1 MKIPKIDKVKAGLNN
16 RERYKER
23 RGFNPLLAVVA
34 LLISFG
40 FWVYVRSV
48 VTPYATITIRG
59 IDVAFAGEEQLQEDR
74 SLMVDVITNPMA
86 NLTFY
91 GKRSELTALSQN
103 EDNIT
108 LTVDVSGI
116 RQAGNYELPYAIG
129 YADGLSLSS
138 VSVVGQE
145 PSYIAFTVEQL
156 TTVQV
161 DVKGILSG
169 DSPVAE
175 GYLAEPLNFSP
186 EQITVKGPEE
196 LVSQIDHA
204 LVVLERENLSAT
216 VTEVL
221 PYTLMSAGGEII
233 ESDELTCSVDEIT
246 VTQPIVM
253 TKDVYL
259 SVEFISGGGATRD
272 NVTFE
277 IEPGF
282 VTLAGDEEAL
292 SGINQIALDPIDLAE
307 VIGEYTAERTILIP
321 NDTVNLSG
329 AETAT
334 VSLELKGL
342 TTKMYRVTSIEL
354 MEPEEGYPEDYAV
367 SCVTTSLQVAVRAED
382 SVIEQIYANN
392 IRAVADLTDYTAPG
406 QYTVPVE
413 VYIDGYTNAGV
424 MGDYEAVIKIE
435 QVQPE
440 PEPEPEPTGE
450 GEITPAFAEEA
461 TEAEPT
467 DELVEQAS
475 EAQEAGVESG
485 SKELP

>member
-1 MKIPKIDKVKAGLNN
+1 MKIPKINKVKEGLGK
-16 RERYKER
+16 RQQYKER
-23 RGFNPLLAVVA
+23 RGFNPLLAVLA

-48 VTPYATITIRG
+48 VTPYTTITVSRIP
-59 IDVAFAGEEQLQEDR
+59 VNFAGEEQLQEDR
-74 SLMVDVITNPMA
+74 SLMVDVITNPLA
-86 NLTFY
+86 SLTFY

-116 RQAGNYELPYAIG
+116 RQAGTYELPYEIG

-138 VSVVGQE
+138 VSVTGQE
-145 PSYIAFTVEQL
+145 PAYITFTVEQL

-169 DSPVAE
+169 DAPVAE
-175 GYLAEPLNFSP
+175 GYLAEALVFSP
-186 EQITVKGPEE
+186 EQISVKGPEE
-196 LVSQIDHA
+196 IVSRIDHA
-204 LVVLERENLSAT
+204 LVVMERENLAAT

-221 PYTLMSAGGEII
+221 PYTLMSAEGEII
-233 ESDELTCSVDEIT
+233 ESDELTCSVDTVT

-272 NVTFE
+272 NVTFD
-277 IEPGF
+277 IEPDY
-282 VTLAGDEEAL
+282 VTLAGDEEVL

-307 VIGEYTAERTILIP
+307 VIGEYTAEQTILIP

-354 MEPEEGYPEDYAV
+354 IEPEEGYPEDYEV
-367 SCVTTSLQVAVRAED
+367 TCVTTSLQVAVRAED
-382 SVIEQIYANN
+382 SLIEQIYANN
-392 IRAVADLTDYTAPG
+392 IRAVADLADYTSPG

-424 MGDYEAVIKIE
+424 MGEYEAVIKIE
-435 QVQPE
+435 QAAPE
-440 PEPEPEPTGE
+440 PVEEEPGE
-450 GEITPAFAEEA
+450 EQTQPAFAQDA

-467 DELVEQAS
+467 DELIEQAS